1 MQFFFLDVNEELI
14 GTMNDAQVCK
24 VDEANYT
31 AEMAFED
38 APSVPFDD
46 CASIGFEDIDGK
58 LVFYE
63 VVDTY
68 RSDLDGIVH
77 FSCEH
82 AAMSELL
89 DEVITGKAVSAEQ
102 AGRAVARV
110 VEGTRWEL
118 LSAETTPV
126 MSTSFWYTNV
136 WSALERIRD
145 ATDCA
150 LYFEWRLDG
159 NAVSKRYITVKARA
173 GESRGKRFDLTKDLT
188 SIEVHMDKSSIYTRL
203 YGRGRGEEVGT
214 SASGETT
221 YGRRTTFSDV
231 EWSIA
236 NGDPMDKPLGQEY
249 LEDAAATESFGR
261 GPVGAKR
268 PRQAVIV
275 YEDCED
281 PEALLQLTYEK
292 LVQTRYPVLTIS
304 AKVIDLERVWGRTYE
319 AVRMGDDVTVIVDE
333 WNATYH
339 DRVVKIVR
347 DYLNE
352 FNTEIT
358 IGQEGKTSYGITSDL
373 SSQLNKVKE
382 RAEIGSNVAAAN
394 PKLLQGIIDT
404 MATQIMSSGTGI
416 TTDPDDG
423 SLVFTA
429 SDGSSAVKLT
439 GAGILISNERI
450 GDRWVWKT
458 ALSGDG
464 IVTQEL
470 TAGVIQAS
478 LIKIFG
484 TDQFYWDASNIYIQN
499 PDNTDQ
505 QIRIGLYDGEHY
517 GIAFTRDGGVTWQ
530 NALDFDGIHLEAGE
544 GSTVWIGPEA
554 PEDTDVYQLWLDT
567 SRSPAVFMEWDGMNW
582 TAVAADVDVDSAL
595 SELQTTM
602 QEYTDKQIAAEAADQ
617 SDYESFKRAVK
628 NILQMNDDGTT
639 MIFEGIDQS
648 IKDADVSQT
657 EFYQKLLT
665 FISFTLDG
673 ISIGKADSPLTMR
686 LDNGALNFYVNGILS
701 AYFSGED
708 NKLHILDGEFIR
720 SIKIGPYSWALETD
734 GSLSL
739 VYEGGAA

>member
-68 RSDLDGIVH
+68 RSDFDGIVH

-136 WSALERIRD
+136 WNALERIRD

-159 NAVSKRYITVKARA
+159 NTVSKRYITVKARA
-173 GESRGKRFDLTKDLT
+173 GENRGKRFDLTKDLT

-281 PEALLQLTYEK
+281 PETLLQLTYEK
-292 LVQTRYPVLTIS
+292 LVQTRYPILTIS

-319 AVRMGDDVTVIVDE
+319 AVRMGDDVTVIVDD

-373 SSQLNKVKE
+373 SSQLSKVKE

-404 MATQIMSSGTGI
+404 MATHIMSSGTGI

-439 GAGILISNERI
+439 GAGILISNERVA
-450 GDRWVWKT
+450 DRWVWKT

-484 TDQFYWDASNIYIQN
+484 TEQFYWDSSNIYIQN
-499 PDNTDQ
+499 PDDTNQ

-530 NALDFDGIHLEAGE
+530 NAIGFDGVHFSGGDVSGIH
-544 GSTVWIGPEA
+544 IGATA
-554 PEDTDVYQLWLDT
+554 PENPQTDDVWLDVT
-567 SRSPAVFMEWDGMNW
+567 SIPNTFKRWDGTSWVECGQEFDIDAKLSEYDNSLREYL
-582 TAVAADVDVDSAL
+582 DKDSGVRQDLDAL
-595 SELQTTM
+595 SKTVAGVFDYNEKGEVTFLQKIYEAIDASNDVPDDVKTLLRYVRIVNGNIVLGELGNEITATIQHN
-602 QEYTDKQIAAEAADQ
+602 
-617 SDYESFKRAVK
+617 R
-628 NILQMNDDGTT
+628 
-639 MIFEGIDQS
+639 
-648 IKDADVSQT
+648 
-657 EFYQKLLT
+657 
-665 FISFTLDG
+665 ISFQQSG
-673 ISIGKADSPLTMR
+673 VEVAYISDKMLYIKNAIVQPGGYLQIGDFGFVPETEDRSVSFLK
-686 LDNGALNFYVNGILS
+686 I
-701 AYFSGED
+701 SGE
-708 NKLHILDGEFIR
+708 
-720 SIKIGPYSWALETD
+720 
-734 GSLSL
+734 
-739 VYEGGAA
+739 